1 MKSVKQSR
9 SRIAADEQNLCQFSF
24 ADGRQCRMLRHQS
37 HSSLCVFHAR
47 EEQQLL
53 ALDDIGEQFS
63 SISGQFRTSTDINH
77 VIGKLFKLVG
87 TGRIPARR
95 AETLAYLAQLLL
107 YSQKDIRYET
117 NLAHIG
123 IGAWQQ
129 TVRAAFPP
137 RPVPPA
143 APTQSAS
150 VQPSA
155 ASRKEAL
162 TLLERAASGD
172 WVPPALLRYPPGHKT
187 QG

>member
-1 MKSVKQSR
+1 MKSAKQSR
-9 SRIAADEQNLCQFSF
+9 SRIASGEQNLCQFSF
-24 ADGRQCRMLRHQS
+24 ADGRQCRMLRHPS

-53 ALDDIGEQFS
+53 ALDDVGQQLS

-77 VIGKLFKLVG
+77 VVGKLFKLVG

-117 NLAHIG
+117 NLVHNSV
-123 IGAWQQ
+123 GAWQD

-143 APTQSAS
+143 PTQS
-150 VQPSA
+150 PSA
-155 ASRKEAL
+155 QSPSASIQNAQE
-162 TLLERAASGD
+162 LLQQAASGD

-187 QG
+187 QD